1 MWVCRHL
8 PPPPNCQWGLLG
20 IDPSV
25 SDFYEYQIFT
35 YYWVR
40 INLML
45 KQGPARLRKAMKGP
59 TQELTNTQK
68 PLILCRYENRDINGE
83 FQTGF
88 MIAQGTTRRGSR
100 CSTGKAFLRPAR
112 LRKNLHVAMESHVT
126 RLLIDPVTKRAFGVE
141 FSREGKLHVIRAKKE
156 VIVSGG
162 SVNSPQLLMLSGIGP
177 REHLQVRSV
186 DHCKVRIGY
195 VPE

>member
-1 MWVCRHL
+1 
-8 PPPPNCQWGLLG
+8 
-20 IDPSV
+20 
-25 SDFYEYQIFT
+25 
-35 YYWVR
+35 
-40 INLML
+40 
-45 KQGPARLRKAMKGP
+45 
-59 TQELTNTQK
+59 
-68 PLILCRYENRDINGE
+68 
-83 FQTGF
+83 
-88 MIAQGTTRRGSR
+88 
-100 CSTGKAFLRPAR
+100 
-112 LRKNLHVAMESHVT
+112 MESHVT